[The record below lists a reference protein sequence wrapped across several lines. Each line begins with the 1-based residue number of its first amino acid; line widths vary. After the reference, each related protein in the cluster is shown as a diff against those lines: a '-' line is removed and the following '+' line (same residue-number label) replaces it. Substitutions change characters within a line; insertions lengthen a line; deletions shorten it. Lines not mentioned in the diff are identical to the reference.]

1 MVLFS
6 GAKGKLRLNT
16 SGGVIQLGPRSLAG
30 LVHFPQGMV
39 WAELALGCGKR
50 LLIRCIRTITEFRG
64 RPMKNWNAIWLVVMA
79 LVCFAPSGLA
89 QSGSFAGSVMDST
102 GAEVPNAKI
111 TAVNVA
117 TGISRTA
124 DTDESGTYRITN
136 LNPGIY
142 DVRIEHEGFKSILF
156 SQIPLSVDEVLT
168 LDAHLVISAAKET
181 VTVNSEAV
189 APVNI
194 NDAQIGNLVDSRQM
208 TDLPLILRDPY
219 ALILLS
225 PGVVQSNTLF
235 GGFSVN
241 GSRERSNNF
250 LLDGTDNNDPDFG
263 GFPRGLSALNPE
275 TTQEFRVIN
284 NSYLPEF
291 GRNSGA
297 IIDIVT
303 KHGSN
308 DFHADVYWYG
318 RYTALSAKD
327 YFATRR
333 NDDPFV
339 RNQFGFTLGGPIKKN
354 QTFFFVNGE
363 LQRFSTTI
371 LNASTVP
378 TQEFKK
384 GVFTYNYTYQGQ
396 QFSQPIDVSNPGS
409 LYDGTGNNATFLPLD
424 STMHQIL
431 ALYPAPN
438 GQILDG
444 ARGILH
450 FPSHSLANGNTV
462 TARIDHDF
470 RGGGILAVRYTYN
483 EYSDNNYRHQDFLPG
498 LGGVFTDQHNDNISL
513 GLTSNFR
520 QTMTNELRLGFN
532 RLEFPLTCTGVS
544 QFNALSPGGL
554 DAVGNGM
561 DFPLPASL
569 SGFGCI
575 LLGDSSGSTRD
586 SGTFTAGDSFSWV
599 LSRHTI
605 KIGGEF
611 HDVYS
616 NSSNNYASRTMTDF
630 SLFSNF
636 NIPAAI
642 TGTAADAD
650 TTLQNLVWML
660 LGGVDLQTQA
670 QFFNSAKTRTSTDA
684 RQFRQ
689 HEVAGFGQDS
699 YKLLSNVT
707 FTYGFRYEFFGV
719 PTEVNNLLST
729 LTVSPDGPAPF
740 TFTQVGEGSGQ
751 APLYH
756 NEWKNIEPRVA
767 AAWDPFRN
775 GKSSVRAGYGI
786 YHDRIFGQL
795 ISMLR
800 GDPPYQMLE
809 TQPCLGLVT
818 GTGLCTL
825 STSTPPGNF
834 TPSWTVNSCP
844 QGGIIFLTCPAPILP
859 FLIDQNLKT
868 PYTQSWNLGMQYEPY
883 PTFLF
888 EINYVGSKGTHLL
901 RLVDGNPPQSAL
913 VSQLVSQLEAQ
924 AGCAS
929 SPDPAACDQLVQQPL
944 QLSTLWLG
952 ANEINPFTG
961 QPVLPFNAANN
972 NAFLQAELY
981 KSIASSTYHALQFN
995 VTKRMSHGLAFQAAY
1010 TYGHA
1015 IDNASDPLVPG
1026 QGNQSFPRS
1035 SLDLGPERGN
1045 SDFDVRHRLVMNY
1058 SWQLPFGR
1066 GAKHWSGGVLGK
1078 ALEGWDLSGISTFSS
1093 GLPYDIFT
1101 NVDTQHTGFAAR
1113 PVYNPSAT
1121 ATPSSNPRTQTGPL
1135 VGYFSVPAFGSA
1147 GNIGRNVFRGPGINS
1162 TDFVITKRI
1171 SVSER
1176 TRLDLRFEFYNLFNR
1191 VQFNQPD
1198 NMIAD
1203 GPGFGQS
1210 TSEYVRPDFTTGA
1223 RQIQLAL
1230 KLTF

>member
-1 MVLFS
+1 
-6 GAKGKLRLNT
+6 
-16 SGGVIQLGPRSLAG
+16 
-30 LVHFPQGMV
+30 
-39 WAELALGCGKR
+39 
-50 LLIRCIRTITEFRG
+50 
-64 RPMKNWNAIWLVVMA
+64 MKNWSAIWLVVIA
-79 LVCFAPSGLA
+79 FVCFAPSVLA
-89 QSGSFAGSVMDST
+89 QSGSFAGSVTDST

-111 TAVNVA
+111 TALNVA

-124 DTDESGTYRITN
+124 ETDESGTYRITN

-142 DVRIEHEGFKSILF
+142 DVRIDHPGFKSILF

-181 VTVNSEAV
+181 VTVTSEAV

-194 NDAQIGNLVDSRQM
+194 NDAQVGNLVDSRQM

-219 ALILLS
+219 GLILLS

-263 GFPRGLSALNPE
+263 GFPRGLSSLNPE
-275 TTQEFRVIN
+275 TTQEFRVIS

-303 KHGSN
+303 KHGTN
-308 DFHADVYWYG
+308 DFHADVYWFG

-327 YFATRR
+327 YFAADR

-339 RNQFGFTLGGPIKKN
+339 RNQFGYSFSGPIQKN
-354 QTFFFVNGE
+354 RTFFFVNEE

-371 LNASTVP
+371 LNSSIVP
-378 TQEFKK
+378 TQAFKS
-384 GVFTYNYTYQGQ
+384 GVFTYTSNGQ
-396 QFSQPIDVSNPGS
+396 SIPIDVSTPFS
-409 LYDGTGNNATFLPLD
+409 ANNAWGLSLD
-424 STMHQIL
+424 PTMQQIL

-438 GQILDG
+438 GQNLDG

-450 FPSHSLANGNTV
+450 FPSHSLSNGNSV
-462 TARIDHDF
+462 TGRIDHDF
-470 RGGGILAVRYTYN
+470 RGGGILALHYTYN

-498 LGGVFTDQHNDNISL
+498 LGGVSTDQHNDNISL

-544 QFNALSPGGL
+544 QFNALSPGL

-561 DFPLPASL
+561 DFPLPAGL

-575 LLGDSSGSTRD
+575 LLGDTSGSTRD

-616 NSSNNYASRTMTDF
+616 NSSNNYASRTMMDF
-630 SLFSNF
+630 SVFSNF
-636 NIPAAI
+636 NLPAAV
-642 TGTAADAD
+642 TGTAADQD
-650 TTLQNLVWML
+650 PTLQNLTWML

-670 QFFNSAKTRTSTDA
+670 QFFNSAGTRTPTDA

-699 YKLLSNVT
+699 YKLFSNVT

-719 PTEVNNLLST
+719 PTEANNLLST
-729 LTVSPDGPAPF
+729 LTVPPDGPAPF
-740 TFTQVGEGSGQ
+740 TFTRVGQGSGQ

-809 TQPCLGLVT
+809 TQACQGLLAFLGSLESGEPNPQYLQQCALSAQVPLST
-818 GTGLCTL
+818 FQSSPVANDCPAYGQGLC
-825 STSTPPGNF
+825 S
-834 TPSWTVNSCP
+834 
-844 QGGIIFLTCPAPILP
+844 PILP
-859 FLIDQNLKT
+859 FLVDPNLRT
-868 PYTQSWNLGMQYEPY
+868 PYTQTWNIGIQHEPY
-883 PTFLF
+883 PNLLI
-888 EINYVGSKGTHLL
+888 EVNYIGSKGTHLL
-901 RLVDGNPPQSAL
+901 RLVDGNPPQPGLVSAL
-913 VSQLVSQLEAQ
+913 ETFCVPTNPENLMGCSQQT
-924 AGCAS
+924 
-929 SPDPAACDQLVQQPL
+929 L
-944 QLSTLWLG
+944 QFSNLWLG
-952 ANEINPFTG
+952 GNNG
-961 QPVLPFNAANN
+961 SLPFIAANN
-972 NAFLQAELY
+972 SAFLQAELY
-981 KSIASSTYHALQFN
+981 KSIASSTYHALQMN
-995 VTKRMSHGLAFQAAY
+995 ISKRFSHGFAIQGAY
-1010 TYGHA
+1010 TYSHA

-1026 QGNQSFPRS
+1026 QGNQSFPRD

-1045 SDFDVRHRLVMNY
+1045 SDFDVRQRLVMNY

-1066 GAKHWSGGVLGK
+1066 GAKHWSEGVVGK
-1078 ALEGWDLSGISTFSS
+1078 VLEGWDVSGISTFSG

-1101 NVDTQHTGFAAR
+1101 NEDTQHTGFAAR
-1113 PVYNPSAT
+1113 PDYDPSAT
-1121 ATPSSNPRTQTGPL
+1121 VTASSNPRTQTGPL
-1135 VGYFSVPAFGSA
+1135 VGYFSYPAFGSA
-1147 GNIGRNVFRGPGINS
+1147 GNIGRNVFRGPGINN
-1162 TDFVITKRI
+1162 TDFVTTKRI
-1171 SVSER
+1171 SLSER

-1210 TSEYVRPDFTTGA
+1210 TSELIRPDFTTGA

>member
-1 MVLFS
+1 
-6 GAKGKLRLNT
+6 
-16 SGGVIQLGPRSLAG
+16 
-30 LVHFPQGMV
+30 
-39 WAELALGCGKR
+39 
-50 LLIRCIRTITEFRG
+50 
-64 RPMKNWNAIWLVVMA
+64 MKNWSAIWLVVIA
-79 LVCFAPSGLA
+79 FACFAPSGLA
-89 QSGSFAGSVMDST
+89 QSGSFAGSVTDST

-117 TGISRTA
+117 TGISRA
-124 DTDESGTYRITN
+124 AETDESGTYRITN

-142 DVRIEHEGFKSILF
+142 DVRIDHPGFKSILF
-156 SQIPLSVDEVLT
+156 SHIPLNVDAVLS

-181 VTVNSEAV
+181 VTVSSEAV

-194 NDAQIGNLVDSRQM
+194 NDAQMGNLVDSRQM

-263 GFPRGLSALNPE
+263 GFPRGLSSLNPE
-275 TTQEFRVIN
+275 TTQEFRIIT

-303 KHGSN
+303 KHGTN
-308 DFHADVYWYG
+308 DFHADAYWFG
-318 RYTALSAKD
+318 RYTVLSAKD
-327 YFATRR
+327 YFAADRS
-333 NDDPFV
+333 DDPFV
-339 RNQFGFTLGGPIKKN
+339 RNQFGYSFGGPIRKN
-354 QTFFFVNGE
+354 RTFFFVNEE

-378 TQEFKK
+378 TQAFKT
-384 GVFTYNYTYQGQ
+384 GVFTYQGQ
-396 QFSQPIDVSNPGS
+396 SIDVSTPGS
-409 LYDGTGNNATFLPLD
+409 LYSGTGNNATFLSLD
-424 STMHQIL
+424 PTMHQIL

-444 ARGILH
+444 VRGILH
-450 FPSHSLANGNTV
+450 FPSHSLANANSV
-462 TARIDHDF
+462 TGRIDHDF
-470 RGGGILAVRYTYN
+470 RGGGILALHYTYN

-498 LGGVFTDQHNDNISL
+498 LGGVSTDQHNDNISL

-532 RLEFPLTCTGVS
+532 RLGFPLTCTGVS
-544 QFNALSPGGL
+544 EFNALSGSL
-554 DAVGNGM
+554 DAVGNGN
-561 DFPLPASL
+561 DLPLPASVG
-569 SGFGCI
+569 GFGCI
-575 LLGDSSGSTRD
+575 LLGDSSGSTRN

-616 NSSNNYASRTMTDF
+616 NSSNNYASRTMMDF
-630 SLFSNF
+630 SVFSNF
-636 NIPAAI
+636 GIPAAI
-642 TGTAADAD
+642 TGTKWDQD
-650 TTLQNLVWML
+650 PTLQNMVWTL

-670 QFFNSAKTRTSTDA
+670 QFFNSAGTRTSTDA

-699 YKLLSNVT
+699 YKLFSNVT

-719 PTEVNNLLST
+719 PTEANNLLST
-729 LTVSPDGPAPF
+729 LTVPPDGPAPF
-740 TFTQVGEGSGQ
+740 TFTRVGEGSGQ

-756 NEWKNIEPRVA
+756 NEWKDIEPRVA

-809 TQPCLGLVT
+809 TQPCAGFFI
-818 GTGLCTL
+818 GNPRLCTL
-825 STSTPPGNF
+825 STLASLPTFQSSSVANDCPPAG
-834 TPSWTVNSCP
+834 
-844 QGGIIFLTCPAPILP
+844 QGICSPILP
-859 FLIDQNLKT
+859 FLVDPKLRT
-868 PYTQSWNLGMQYEPY
+868 PYTQTWNIGIQLEPY
-883 PTFLF
+883 PNLLL
-888 EINYVGSKGTHLL
+888 EVNYIGSKGTHLL
-901 RLVDGNPPQSAL
+901 RLVDGNPPQPDLVSAL
-913 VSQLVSQLEAQ
+913 EALGIPPV
-924 AGCAS
+924 A
-929 SPDPAACDQLVQQPL
+929 L
-944 QLSTLWLG
+944 QFSNLWLG
-952 ANEINPFTG
+952 GNNG
-961 QPVLPFNAANN
+961 SLPFIAANN
-972 NAFLQAELY
+972 SAFIQAELY
-981 KSIASSTYHALQFN
+981 KSIASSTYHALQMN
-995 VTKRMSHGLAFQAAY
+995 ITKRFSHGFAIQGAY
-1010 TYGHA
+1010 TYSHA

-1026 QGNQSFPRS
+1026 AGNQSFPRD

-1066 GAKHWSGGVLGK
+1066 GAKHWSEGVVGK
-1078 ALEGWDLSGISTFSS
+1078 VLEGWDVSGITTFSS

-1101 NVDTQHTGFAAR
+1101 NVDTQHTGLPSR
-1113 PVYNPSAT
+1113 PDYNPTGT
-1121 ATPSSNPRTQTGPL
+1121 AAPSSNPRTQTGPL
-1135 VGYFSVPAFGSA
+1135 AGFFSYPQPGSA
-1147 GNIGRNVFRGPGINS
+1147 GNIGRNVFRGPGIDN
-1162 TDFVITKRI
+1162 TDFVTTKRI
-1171 SVSER
+1171 SISER

-1198 NMIAD
+1198 NIFTAD
-1203 GPGFGQS
+1203 GAGFGQS
-1210 TSEYVRPDFTTGA
+1210 TSELVRPDFTTGA

>member
-1 MVLFS
+1 
-6 GAKGKLRLNT
+6 
-16 SGGVIQLGPRSLAG
+16 
-30 LVHFPQGMV
+30 
-39 WAELALGCGKR
+39 
-50 LLIRCIRTITEFRG
+50 
-64 RPMKNWNAIWLVVMA
+64 MKNWSAIWLVMIA
-79 LVCFAPSGLA
+79 FVCFAPSVLA
-89 QSGSFAGSVMDST
+89 QSGSFAGSVTDST

-111 TAVNVA
+111 TAVNIA

-124 DTDESGTYRITN
+124 ETNESGTYRITN
-136 LNPGIY
+136 LNPGVY
-142 DVRIEHEGFKSILF
+142 DVRIEHAGFKSILF
-156 SQIPLSVDEVLT
+156 SQIPLNVDAVLT
-168 LDAHLVISAAKET
+168 LDAHLVISSAKET
-181 VTVNSEAV
+181 VTVTSEAV

-194 NDAQIGNLVDSRQM
+194 NDAQVGNLVDSRQM

-225 PGVVQSNTLF
+225 PGVIQSNTLF
-235 GGFSVN
+235 GGFAVN

-250 LLDGTDNNDPDFG
+250 LMDGTDNNDPDFG

-303 KHGSN
+303 KHGTN
-308 DFHADVYWYG
+308 DFHADAYWFG

-327 YFATRR
+327 YFAADRD
-333 NDDPFV
+333 DDPFV
-339 RNQFGFTLGGPIKKN
+339 RNQFGFSLGGPIQKN
-354 QTFFFVNGE
+354 RTFFFVNGD

-371 LNASTVP
+371 LNSSIVP
-378 TQEFKK
+378 TQDFKK
-384 GVFTYNYTYQGQ
+384 GIFTYTANGE
-396 QFSQPIDVSNPGS
+396 SVPIDVSTPVS
-409 LYDGTGNNATFLPLD
+409 PNNAWGLSLD
-424 STMHQIL
+424 PSVQQIL
-431 ALYPAPN
+431 ALYPKPN

-450 FPSHSLANGNTV
+450 FPSHSLANGNSV
-462 TARIDHDF
+462 TGRIDHDF
-470 RGGGILAVRYTYN
+470 RGGGLLALHYTYN

-498 LGGVFTDQHNDNISL
+498 LGGVSTDQHNDNISL

-544 QFNALSPGGL
+544 QFNALSPGGV
-554 DAVGNGM
+554 DAVGNGV
-561 DFPLPASL
+561 DLQLPESLTGL
-569 SGFGCI
+569 SGFGCV
-575 LLGDSSGSTRD
+575 LLGDSSGSTRN
-586 SGTFTAGDSFSWV
+586 SGTFTASDSFSWV

-616 NSSNNYASRTMTDF
+616 NSSNNYASRTIMDF
-630 SLFSNF
+630 GVFSNF
-636 NIPAAI
+636 NIPAAV
-642 TGTAADAD
+642 TGTAADGD

-660 LGGVDLQTQA
+660 LGGVDYQTQA

-729 LTVSPDGPAPF
+729 LAVPPDGPAPF
-740 TFTQVGEGSGQ
+740 TFVRVGNGPGE
-751 APLYH
+751 APLFH

-795 ISMLR
+795 VSQLR

-809 TQPCLGLVT
+809 TQPCMGLLAFLGSLQSPT
-818 GTGLCTL
+818 PAPQYLQQCALSAQSPL
-825 STSTPPGNF
+825 STF
-834 TPSWTVNSCP
+834 TPSTMVPCP
-844 QGGIIFLTCPAPILP
+844 LPGQTCSPILP
-859 FLIDQNLKT
+859 FLVDPNLRT
-868 PYTQSWNLGMQYEPY
+868 PYAQTWNLGIQHEFY
-883 PTFLF
+883 PTLLF
-888 EINYVGSKGTHLL
+888 EVNYIGSKGTHLL
-901 RLVDGNPPQSAL
+901 RLVDGNPPQPAL
-913 VSQLVSQLEAQ
+913 VGQLVNYCDSLGSQSAVQACLRTLQFSNLWIGLESGVPAFVA
-924 AGCAS
+924 AGT
-929 SPDPAACDQLVQQPL
+929 D
-944 QLSTLWLG
+944 
-952 ANEINPFTG
+952 
-961 QPVLPFNAANN
+961 AANN
-972 NAFLQAELY
+972 SAFLQAELY
-981 KSIASSTYHALQFN
+981 KSIASSTYHGLQMN
-995 VTKRMSHGLAFQAAY
+995 ITKRFSHGFAIQGAY
-1010 TYGHA
+1010 TYSHS

-1026 QGNQSFPRS
+1026 AGNQSFPRD
-1035 SLDLGPERGN
+1035 SLSLGPERGN
-1045 SDFDVRHRLVMNY
+1045 SDFDVRQRLVMNY

-1066 GAKHWSGGVLGK
+1066 GAKHWSEGVVGK
-1078 ALEGWDLSGISTFSS
+1078 VLEGWNFSGISTFSG

-1101 NVDTQHTGFAAR
+1101 NVDTQHTGFASR
-1113 PVYNPSAT
+1113 PDYNPA
-1121 ATPSSNPRTQTGPL
+1121 AAVAPSSNPRTQTGPL
-1135 VGYFSVPAFGSA
+1135 VGYFSVPSCDSCA
-1147 GNIGRNVFRGPGINS
+1147 GNLSRNVFRGPGINN
-1162 TDFVITKRI
+1162 TDFVVTKRL
-1171 SVSER
+1171 SFNER
-1176 TRLDLRFEFYNLFNR
+1176 TKLDLRFEFYNLFNR

-1198 NMIAD
+1198 NQIAD

-1230 KLTF
+1230 KLIF

>member
-1 MVLFS
+1 
-6 GAKGKLRLNT
+6 
-16 SGGVIQLGPRSLAG
+16 
-30 LVHFPQGMV
+30 
-39 WAELALGCGKR
+39 
-50 LLIRCIRTITEFRG
+50 
-64 RPMKNWNAIWLVVMA
+64 MKSWSAIWLVVIA
-79 LVCFAPSGLA
+79 FVCFAPSVLA
-89 QSGSFAGSVMDST
+89 QSGSFAGSVTDSSA
-102 GAEVPNAKI
+102 AEVPNAKI
-111 TAVNVA
+111 TALNVA

-124 DTDESGTYRITN
+124 ETDESGTYRITN

-142 DVRIEHEGFKSILF
+142 DVRIEHAGFKSILF
-156 SQIPLSVDEVLT
+156 SHIPLSVDEVLT
-168 LDAHLVISAAKET
+168 LDAHLVVSAAKET
-181 VTVNSEAV
+181 VTVTSEAV
-189 APVNI
+189 ARVNI
-194 NDAQIGNLVDSRQM
+194 NDAQVGNLVDSRQM

-225 PGVVQSNTLF
+225 PGVIQSNTLF

-263 GFPRGLSALNPE
+263 GFPRGLSVLNPE

-303 KHGSN
+303 KHGTN
-308 DFHADVYWYG
+308 DFHADAYWFG

-327 YFATRR
+327 YFAADRSQ
-333 NDDPFV
+333 DPFV
-339 RNQFGFTLGGPIKKN
+339 RNQFGFSLGGPIQKN
-354 QTFFFVNGE
+354 RTFFFVNGE

-371 LNASTVP
+371 LNTSIVP
-378 TQEFKK
+378 TQDFKS
-384 GVFTYNYTYQGQ
+384 GAFNYTYTVPGQ
-396 QFSQPIDVSNPGS
+396 PPITIPIDVTTPGS
-409 LYDGTGNNATFLPLD
+409 AFYGTGNNATPLSPD
-424 STMHQIL
+424 PTMKQIL

-450 FPSHSLANGNTV
+450 FPSHSLSNGNSV
-462 TARIDHDF
+462 TGRIDHDF
-470 RGGGILAVRYTYN
+470 RGGGILALHYTYN

-498 LGGVFTDQHNDNISL
+498 LGGVSTDQHNDNISL

-532 RLEFPLTCTGVS
+532 RLEFPLTCTGVNH
-544 QFNALSPGGL
+544 FNALSPGGL

-616 NSSNNYASRTMTDF
+616 NSSNNYASRTMMDF

-636 NIPAAI
+636 NLPAAV
-642 TGTAADAD
+642 TGTAADQD
-650 TTLQNLVWML
+650 PTLQNLVWML

-670 QFFNSAKTRTSTDA
+670 QFFNSSQTRTSTDA

-699 YKLLSNVT
+699 YKLFSNVT

-719 PTEVNNLLST
+719 PTEVDNLLST
-729 LTVSPDGPAPF
+729 LTVPPDGPAPF
-740 TFTQVGEGSGQ
+740 TFVQVGEGSGR
-751 APLYH
+751 APLYQ
-756 NEWKNIEPRVA
+756 NDWKDIEPRVA

-809 TQPCLGLVT
+809 TLPCGGLLAYLGSLESAMPAPQDLQQCALSAQSPLSKFQSSPVVSNYQVGQPG
-818 GTGLCTL
+818 
-825 STSTPPGNF
+825 S
-834 TPSWTVNSCP
+834 
-844 QGGIIFLTCPAPILP
+844 PILP
-859 FLIDQNLKT
+859 FLVDPNLRT
-868 PYTQSWNLGMQYEPY
+868 PYTQTWNLGIQHEFY
-883 PTFLF
+883 PTLLF
-888 EINYVGSKGTHLL
+888 EVNYVGSKGTHLL
-901 RLVDGNPPQSAL
+901 RLVDGNPPQPAL
-913 VSQLVSQLEAQ
+913 VSALEAFCVPTNPENLMNCGPQ
-924 AGCAS
+924 T
-929 SPDPAACDQLVQQPL
+929 L
-944 QLSTLWLG
+944 QFSNLWLG
-952 ANEINPFTG
+952 GNNG
-961 QPVLPFNAANN
+961 SLPPNFPNGAANN
-972 NAFLQAELY
+972 SAFLQAELY
-981 KSIASSTYHALQFN
+981 KSIASSTYQALQMN
-995 VTKRMSHGLAFQAAY
+995 ITKRFSHGFAIQAAY
-1010 TYGHA
+1010 TYSHA

-1026 QGNQSFPRS
+1026 QGNQSFPRD

-1066 GAKHWSGGVLGK
+1066 GAKHWSEGIAGK
-1078 ALEGWDLSGISTFSS
+1078 MLEGWDVSGISTFSS

-1101 NVDTQHTGFAAR
+1101 NLDTQHTGFASR
-1113 PVYNPSAT
+1113 PDYNPSAT
-1121 ATPSSNPRTQTGPL
+1121 VTPSSNPRTQTGPL
-1135 VGYFSVPAFGSA
+1135 VGYFSDPAFGSA
-1147 GNIGRNVFRGPGINS
+1147 GNIGRNVFRGPGINN

-1198 NMIAD
+1198 NSIAD

>member
-1 MVLFS
+1 
-6 GAKGKLRLNT
+6 
-16 SGGVIQLGPRSLAG
+16 
-30 LVHFPQGMV
+30 
-39 WAELALGCGKR
+39 
-50 LLIRCIRTITEFRG
+50 
-64 RPMKNWNAIWLVVMA
+64 MKNWSAVWLVVIA
-79 LVCFAPSGLA
+79 FACFAPSGLA

-124 DTDESGTYRITN
+124 ETDESGTYRITN

-142 DVRIEHEGFKSILF
+142 DVRIEHQGFKSILF
-156 SQIPLSVDEVLT
+156 SQMPLSVDEVLT
-168 LDAHLVISAAKET
+168 LDAHLVISSAKET
-181 VTVNSEAV
+181 VTVTSEAV

-194 NDAQIGNLVDSRQM
+194 NDAQMGNLVDSRQM
-208 TDLPLILRDPY
+208 TDLPSILRDPY

-225 PGVVQSNTLF
+225 PGVIQSNTLF

-263 GFPRGLSALNPE
+263 GFPRGLSSLNPE

-297 IIDIVT
+297 IIDIVS
-303 KHGSN
+303 KHGTN
-308 DFHADVYWYG
+308 DFHADAYWFG

-327 YFATRR
+327 YFAANRS
-333 NDDPFV
+333 DDPFV
-339 RNQFGFTLGGPIKKN
+339 RNQFGFSLGGPIQKN

-371 LNASTVP
+371 LNASIVP
-378 TQEFKK
+378 TQDFKTGK
-384 GVFTYNYTYQGQ
+384 FTYALNGQ
-396 QFSQPIDVSNPGS
+396 AIPIDVSTQGS
-409 LYDGTGNNATFLPLD
+409 VNNAWGLSLD
-424 STMHQIL
+424 PTMHQIL
-431 ALYPAPN
+431 ELYPAPN

-450 FPSHSLANGNTV
+450 FPSHSLADGNTV

-498 LGGVFTDQHNDNISL
+498 LGGVSTDQHNDNISL

-544 QFNALSPGGL
+544 QFNALSSGL

-561 DFPLPASL
+561 DLPLPASL
-569 SGFGCI
+569 GGFGCI
-575 LLGDSSGSTRD
+575 LLGDSSGSTRN

-616 NSSNNYASRTMTDF
+616 NSSNNYASRTMMDF

-636 NIPAAI
+636 NLPAAV
-642 TGTAADAD
+642 TGTAADQD
-650 TTLQNLVWML
+650 PTLQNLTWML

-670 QFFNSAKTRTSTDA
+670 QFFNSAGTRTPTDL

-699 YKLLSNVT
+699 YKLFSNVT

-729 LTVSPDGPAPF
+729 LTVPPDGPAPF
-740 TFTQVGEGSGQ
+740 TFTQVGEGSGR

-809 TQPCLGLVT
+809 TQPCLGLLAFL
-818 GTGLCTL
+818 GSLESGAPDPQYLQQCALSAQAPL
-825 STSTPPGNF
+825 STFQSSPVAN
-834 TPSWTVNSCP
+834 N
-844 QGGIIFLTCPAPILP
+844 CPAYGQGICSPILP
-859 FLIDQNLKT
+859 FLVDPNLRT
-868 PYTQSWNLGMQYEPY
+868 PYTQTWNIGIQHEPY
-883 PTFLF
+883 PNLLI
-888 EINYVGSKGTHLL
+888 EVNYIGSKGTHLL
-901 RLVDGNPPQSAL
+901 RLVDGNPPQPGL
-913 VSQLVSQLEAQ
+913 VSSLEAF
-924 AGCAS
+924 CVPTNPENVMNC
-929 SPDPAACDQLVQQPL
+929 SPQTL
-944 QLSTLWLG
+944 QFSNLWLG
-952 ANEINPFTG
+952 ANNG
-961 QPVLPFNAANN
+961 SLPFIAANN
-972 NAFLQAELY
+972 SAFLQAELY
-981 KSIASSTYHALQFN
+981 KSIASSTYHALQMN
-995 VTKRMSHGLAFQAAY
+995 ITKRFSHGFAIQGAY
-1010 TYGHA
+1010 TYSHA

-1026 QGNQSFPRS
+1026 QGNQSFPRD
-1035 SLDLGPERGN
+1035 SLDLGPEQGN

-1066 GAKHWSGGVLGK
+1066 GAKHWSDGVVGK
-1078 ALEGWDLSGISTFSS
+1078 VLEGWDVSGISTFSS

-1113 PVYNPSAT
+1113 PDYNPSAT
-1121 ATPSSNPRTQTGPL
+1121 VAPSSNPRTQTGPL

-1147 GNIGRNVFRGPGINS
+1147 GNIGRNVFRGPGINN

-1198 NMIAD
+1198 NSIAD

-1210 TSEYVRPDFTTGA
+1210 TSELIRPDFTTGA

>member
-1 MVLFS
+1 M
-6 GAKGKLRLNT
+6 R
-16 SGGVIQLGPRSLAG
+16 
-30 LVHFPQGMV
+30 
-39 WAELALGCGKR
+39 
-50 LLIRCIRTITEFRG
+50 
-64 RPMKNWNAIWLVVMA
+64 NWSAIWLVVIA
-79 LVCFAPSGLA
+79 LVCCAPSVLA
-89 QSGSFAGSVMDST
+89 QSGSFAGTVTDST

-124 DTDESGTYRITN
+124 ETDESGTYRITN
-136 LNPGIY
+136 LNPGVY
-142 DVRIEHEGFKSILF
+142 DVRIEHQGFKTILF
-156 SQIPLSVDEVLT
+156 SQIPLSVDAVLT
-168 LDAHLVISAAKET
+168 LDAHLVISTAKET
-181 VTVNSEAV
+181 VTVTSEAV
-189 APVNI
+189 APVDI
-194 NDAQIGNLVDSRQM
+194 NDAQVGNLVDSRQM

-225 PGVVQSNTLF
+225 PGVIQSNTLF

-250 LLDGTDNNDPDFG
+250 LMDGTDNNDPDFG
-263 GFPRGLSALNPE
+263 GFPRGLSVLNPE

-303 KHGSN
+303 KHGTN
-308 DFHADVYWYG
+308 DFHADAYWFG

-327 YFATRR
+327 YFAADR

-339 RNQFGFTLGGPIKKN
+339 RNQFGFSLGGPIQKN
-354 QTFFFVNGE
+354 RTFFFVNGE

-371 LNASTVP
+371 LNSSIVP
-378 TQEFKK
+378 TEAFKT
-384 GVFTYNYTYQGQ
+384 GVFTYIYNGQ
-396 QFSQPIDVSNPGS
+396 QIPINVTTPGS
-409 LYDGTGNNATFLPLD
+409 AFNDTGNNATPLSLD
-424 STMHQIL
+424 PTMQQIL

-438 GQILDG
+438 GPILDG

-450 FPSHSLANGNTV
+450 FPSHSLSNGNSV
-462 TARIDHDF
+462 TGRIDHDF
-470 RGGGILAVRYTYN
+470 RGGGILALHYTYN
-483 EYSDNNYRHQDFLPG
+483 EYSDTNYRHQDFLPG
-498 LGGVFTDQHNDNISL
+498 LGGVSTDQHNDNISL

-616 NSSNNYASRTMTDF
+616 NSSNNYASRTMMDF

-636 NIPAAI
+636 GIPAAI

-650 TTLQNLVWML
+650 PTLQNLVWML

-670 QFFNSAKTRTSTDA
+670 QFFNSAGTRTPTDA

-699 YKLLSNVT
+699 YKVFSNVT

-729 LTVSPDGPAPF
+729 LTVPPDGPGPF
-740 TFTQVGEGSGQ
+740 TFVRVGDGSGQ

-809 TQPCLGLVT
+809 TLPCSGLVE

-825 STSTPPGNF
+825 SGSTPPGNF
-834 TPSWTVNSCP
+834 NPLWTASSCQP
-844 QGGIIFLTCPAPILP
+844 GGIIFVTCPAPILP
-859 FLIDQNLKT
+859 FLIDPNLHT
-868 PYTQSWNLGMQYEPY
+868 PYAQTWNLGIQHEFY
-883 PTFLF
+883 PSLLF
-888 EINYVGSKGTHLL
+888 EVNYVGSKGTHLL

-929 SPDPAACDQLVQQPL
+929 SPEPAVCDQLVQQPL
-944 QLSTLWLG
+944 QFSTLWLG
-952 ANEINPFTG
+952 ANELNPSTG

-981 KSIASSTYHALQFN
+981 KSIASSTYQALQMN
-995 VTKRMSHGLAFQAAY
+995 ITKRFSHGFAIQGAY
-1010 TYGHA
+1010 TYSHA

-1026 QGNQSFPRS
+1026 AGNQSFPRD

-1045 SDFDVRHRLVMNY
+1045 SDFDVRQRLVMNY
-1058 SWQLPFGR
+1058 SWLLPFGR
-1066 GAKHWSGGVLGK
+1066 GAKHWSEGAVGK
-1078 ALEGWDLSGISTFSS
+1078 VLEGWEISGISTFSG

-1101 NVDTQHTGFAAR
+1101 NEDTQHTGFAAR
-1113 PVYNPSAT
+1113 PDYNPSAT
-1121 ATPSSNPRTQTGPL
+1121 VTPSSTPRTQTGPL
-1135 VGYFSVPAFGSA
+1135 VGYFSDPAFGSA
-1147 GNIGRNVFRGPGINS
+1147 GNIGRNVFRGPGINN
-1162 TDFVITKRI
+1162 TDFVTTKRI
-1171 SVSER
+1171 SLSER

-1198 NMIAD
+1198 NSIAD
-1203 GPGFGQS
+1203 GPEFGQS

>member
-1 MVLFS
+1 M
-6 GAKGKLRLNT
+6 
-16 SGGVIQLGPRSLAG
+16 
-30 LVHFPQGMV
+30 
-39 WAELALGCGKR
+39 
-50 LLIRCIRTITEFRG
+50 
-64 RPMKNWNAIWLVVMA
+64 
-79 LVCFAPSGLA
+79 
-89 QSGSFAGSVMDST
+89 
-102 GAEVPNAKI
+102 
-111 TAVNVA
+111 
-117 TGISRTA
+117 
-124 DTDESGTYRITN
+124 
-136 LNPGIY
+136 
-142 DVRIEHEGFKSILF
+142 F

-168 LDAHLVISAAKET
+168 LDAHLVISSAKET
-181 VTVNSEAV
+181 VTVTSEAV
-189 APVNI
+189 APVDI
-194 NDAQIGNLVDSRQM
+194 NDAQIGNLVNSRQM

-263 GFPRGLSALNPE
+263 GFPRGLSSLNPE

-303 KHGSN
+303 KHGTN
-308 DFHADVYWYG
+308 DFHADIYWFG

-327 YFATRR
+327 YFAADRSQ
-333 NDDPFV
+333 DPFV
-339 RNQFGFTLGGPIKKN
+339 RNQFGYSFSGPIQKN
-354 QTFFFVNGE
+354 RTFFFVNEE
-363 LQRFSTTI
+363 LQRFSTTL
-371 LNASTVP
+371 LNASIVP
-378 TQEFKK
+378 TQAFKT
-384 GVFTYNYTYQGQ
+384 GVFTYQG
-396 QFSQPIDVSNPGS
+396 QPIDVSAPGS
-409 LYDGTGNNATFLPLD
+409 LYSGTGNNATFLSLD
-424 STMHQIL
+424 PTMQQIL
-431 ALYPAPN
+431 ALYPNPN

-450 FPSHSLANGNTV
+450 FPSRSLSNGNSITG
-462 TARIDHDF
+462 RIDHDF
-470 RGGGILAVRYTYN
+470 RGGGILALHYTYN

-498 LGGVFTDQHNDNISL
+498 LGGVSTDQHNDNISL

-532 RLEFPLTCTGVS
+532 RLEFPLTCTGLN
-544 QFNALSPGGL
+544 QFNALSPGL

-561 DFPLPASL
+561 DLPLPASL
-569 SGFGCI
+569 GGFGCI

-586 SGTFTAGDSFSWV
+586 SGTFTAGESFSWV

-605 KIGGEF
+605 KIGGDF

-616 NSSNNYASRTMTDF
+616 NSSNNYASRTMMDF
-630 SLFSNF
+630 SVFSNF
-636 NIPAAI
+636 GIPAAI
-642 TGTAADAD
+642 TGTQYDQD
-650 TTLQNLVWML
+650 PTLQNMVWML

-670 QFFNSAKTRTSTDA
+670 QFFNSAGTRTPTDL

-689 HEVAGFGQDS
+689 HEIAGFGQDS
-699 YKLLSNVT
+699 YKLFSNVT

-729 LTVSPDGPAPF
+729 LTVPPDGPAPF
-740 TFTQVGEGSGQ
+740 TFTRVGEGAGQ

-809 TQPCLGLVT
+809 TQPCLGFLAFFQDQNPQD
-818 GTGLCTL
+818 LQQCALSAQSPL
-825 STSTPPGNF
+825 STFQSSPVANDCPPAG
-834 TPSWTVNSCP
+834 
-844 QGGIIFLTCPAPILP
+844 QGICSPILP
-859 FLIDQNLKT
+859 FLVDPNLHT
-868 PYTQSWNLGMQYEPY
+868 PYTQTWNIGIQHQPLPNLLLEV
-883 PTFLF
+883 
-888 EINYVGSKGTHLL
+888 NYIGSKGTHLL
-901 RLVDGNPPQSAL
+901 RLVDGNPPQPELVSAL
-913 VSQLVSQLEAQ
+913 EAF
-924 AGCAS
+924 CV
-929 SPDPAACDQLVQQPL
+929 PDNPENLLLPQPCGQQTL
-944 QLSTLWLG
+944 QFSNLWLG
-952 ANEINPFTG
+952 ENNG
-961 QPVLPFNAANN
+961 SLPFIAANN
-972 NAFLQAELY
+972 SAFLQAELY
-981 KSIASSTYHALQFN
+981 KSIASSTYHALQMN
-995 VTKRMSHGLAFQAAY
+995 ITKRFSRGFAIQGAY
-1010 TYGHA
+1010 TYSHA

-1026 QGNQSFPRS
+1026 TGNQSFPRS

-1058 SWQLPFGR
+1058 SWQLPVGR
-1066 GAKHWSGGVLGK
+1066 GAKHWSDGLLGK

-1113 PVYNPSAT
+1113 PDYNPSAT
-1121 ATPSSNPRTQTGPL
+1121 VTASSNLRTQTGPL
-1135 VGYFSVPAFGSA
+1135 AGYFSVPAFGSA
-1147 GNIGRNVFRGPGINS
+1147 GNIGRNVFRGPGINN

-1191 VQFNQPD
+1191 VQFDQPY
-1198 NMIAD
+1198 NTFTTD
-1203 GPGFGQS
+1203 GAGFGQS
-1210 TSEYVRPDFTTGA
+1210 TSELVRPDSTTGA
-1223 RQIQLAL
+1223 RQVQLAL

>member
-1 MVLFS
+1 
-6 GAKGKLRLNT
+6 
-16 SGGVIQLGPRSLAG
+16 
-30 LVHFPQGMV
+30 
-39 WAELALGCGKR
+39 
-50 LLIRCIRTITEFRG
+50 
-64 RPMKNWNAIWLVVMA
+64 MKNWSAIWLVMVA
-79 LVCFAPSGLA
+79 LVCFAPSVLA
-89 QSGSFAGSVMDST
+89 QSGSFAGSVTDST

-111 TAVNVA
+111 TAVNIA

-124 DTDESGTYRITN
+124 ETDESGTYRITN
-136 LNPGIY
+136 LSPGVY
-142 DVRIEHEGFKSILF
+142 DVRIEHAGFKSILF
-156 SQIPLSVDEVLT
+156 AQIPLNVDAVLT
-168 LDAHLVISAAKET
+168 LDAHLVISSAKET
-181 VTVNSEAV
+181 VTVTSEAV

-194 NDAQIGNLVDSRQM
+194 NDAQVGNLVDSRQM

-225 PGVVQSNTLF
+225 PGVIQSNTLF

-250 LLDGTDNNDPDFG
+250 LMDGTDNNDPDFG

-303 KHGSN
+303 KHGTN
-308 DFHADVYWYG
+308 DFHADAYWFG

-327 YFATRR
+327 YFAADRD
-333 NDDPFV
+333 DDPFV
-339 RNQFGFTLGGPIKKN
+339 RNQFGFSLGGPIQKN
-354 QTFFFVNGE
+354 RTFFFVNGE

-371 LNASTVP
+371 LNSSIVP
-378 TQEFKK
+378 TSDFKTGK
-384 GVFTYNYTYQGQ
+384 FTYTLNGQ
-396 QFSQPIDVSNPGS
+396 AIPIDVSTQTS
-409 LYDGTGNNATFLPLD
+409 LNNAWGLSLD
-424 STMHQIL
+424 PTMRQIL

-450 FPSHSLANGNTV
+450 FPSHSLANGNSV
-462 TARIDHDF
+462 TGRIDHDF
-470 RGGGILAVRYTYN
+470 RGGGLLALHYTYN
-483 EYSDNNYRHQDFLPG
+483 EYSDSNYRHQDFLPG
-498 LGGVFTDQHNDNISL
+498 LGGVSTDQDNNNISL
-513 GLTSNFR
+513 GLTSTFR

-554 DAVGNGM
+554 DGVGNGM

-586 SGTFTAGDSFSWV
+586 SGTFTASDSFSWV

-616 NSSNNYASRTMTDF
+616 NSSNNYASRTMMDF
-630 SLFSNF
+630 SVFSNF

-642 TGTAADAD
+642 TGTAADQD
-650 TTLQNLVWML
+650 PTLQNLVWML

-670 QFFNSAKTRTSTDA
+670 QFFNSSQTRTATDA

-699 YKLLSNVT
+699 YKLFSNVT

-729 LTVSPDGPAPF
+729 LTVPPDGQAPF
-740 TFTQVGEGSGQ
+740 TFVRAGNGAGE

-756 NEWKNIEPRVA
+756 NDWKDIEPRVA

-786 YHDRIFGQL
+786 YHDRVFGQL

-809 TQPCLGLVT
+809 TQACQGLLGFLGSLEAGAPDPQYLQQCV
-818 GTGLCTL
+818 L
-825 STSTPPGNF
+825 SAQSPLTNF
-834 TPSWTVNSCP
+834 TPSPVANN
-844 QGGIIFLTCPAPILP
+844 CPAYGQGLCSPILP
-859 FLIDQNLKT
+859 FLIDPNLRT
-868 PYTQSWNLGMQYEPY
+868 PYTQTWNLGIQHEFY
-883 PTFLF
+883 PNLLF
-888 EINYVGSKGTHLL
+888 EVNYIGSKGTNLL
-901 RLVDGNPPQSAL
+901 RLVDGNPPQPGL
-913 VSQLVSQLEAQ
+913 VSNLEAFCVPTNSEN
-924 AGCAS
+924 AMNCS
-929 SPDPAACDQLVQQPL
+929 QQTL
-944 QLSTLWLG
+944 QFSNLWLG
-952 ANEINPFTG
+952 ANNG
-961 QPVLPFNAANN
+961 SLPFIAASNS
-972 NAFLQAELY
+972 AFLQAELY
-981 KSIASSTYHALQFN
+981 KSIASSTYQALQMN
-995 VTKRMSHGLAFQAAY
+995 ITKRFSHGFAIQGAY
-1010 TYGHA
+1010 TYSHS

-1026 QGNQSFPRS
+1026 QGNQSFPRD

-1045 SDFDVRHRLVMNY
+1045 SDFDVRQRLVMNY
-1058 SWQLPFGR
+1058 TWQLPFGR
-1066 GAKHWSGGVLGK
+1066 GAKHWSEGVAGK
-1078 ALEGWDLSGISTFSS
+1078 ILEGWDVSGISTFSS

-1113 PVYNPSAT
+1113 PDYNPSAT
-1121 ATPSSNPRTQTGPL
+1121 VTPSSNPRTQTGPL
-1135 VGYFSVPAFGSA
+1135 VGYFTVPAFGSA
-1147 GNIGRNVFRGPGINS
+1147 GDIGRNVFRGPGINN
-1162 TDFVITKRI
+1162 TDFVTTKRI
-1171 SVSER
+1171 SLTER

-1198 NMIAD
+1198 NSIAD
-1203 GPGFGQS
+1203 GAGFGQS

>member
-6 GAKGKLRLNT
+6 RAKGKLRLNT

-30 LVHFPQGMV
+30 LVHFPKGMV

-102 GAEVPNAKI
+102 GAEVPNVKI

-544 QFNALSPGGL
+544 QFNALSPGL

-586 SGTFTAGDSFSWV
+586 SGTLTAGDSFSWV

-740 TFTQVGEGSGQ
+740 TFTRVGEGSGQ

-809 TQPCLGLVT
+809 TQACLGLLEFVASQGSDPQALQQCALSAQT
-818 GTGLCTL
+818 PLSTFQSSPVANNCPPYMQGLC
-825 STSTPPGNF
+825 S
-834 TPSWTVNSCP
+834 
-844 QGGIIFLTCPAPILP
+844 PILP
-859 FLIDQNLKT
+859 FLVDPNLHT
-868 PYTQSWNLGMQYEPY
+868 PYTQTWNIGIQHEPY
-883 PTFLF
+883 PNLLL
-888 EINYVGSKGTHLL
+888 EVNYIGSKGTHLL
-901 RLVDGNPPQSAL
+901 RLVDGNPPQPGLVSAL
-913 VSQLVSQLEAQ
+913 EAF
-924 AGCAS
+924 CVPTNPENVMNC
-929 SPDPAACDQLVQQPL
+929 SPQTL
-944 QLSTLWLG
+944 QFSNLWLG
-952 ANEINPFTG
+952 GNNG
-961 QPVLPFNAANN
+961 SLPFIAANN
-972 NAFLQAELY
+972 SAFLQAELY
-981 KSIASSTYHALQFN
+981 KSIASSTYHALQMN
-995 VTKRMSHGLAFQAAY
+995 ITKRFSHGFAIQGAY
-1010 TYGHA
+1010 TYSHA

-1026 QGNQSFPRS
+1026 QGNQSFPRD

-1045 SDFDVRHRLVMNY
+1045 SDFDVRQRLVMNY

-1066 GAKHWSGGVLGK
+1066 GAKHWSEGVVGK
-1078 ALEGWDLSGISTFSS
+1078 VLEGWDVSGISTFSG

-1113 PVYNPSAT
+1113 PDYNPSAT
-1121 ATPSSNPRTQTGPL
+1121 VTPSSNPRTQTGPL
-1135 VGYFSVPAFGSA
+1135 VGYFSVPNCDSCA
-1147 GNIGRNVFRGPGINS
+1147 GNIGRNVFRGPGINN
-1162 TDFVITKRI
+1162 TDFVTTKRI
-1171 SVSER
+1171 SMTER

-1198 NMIAD
+1198 NSIAD

-1210 TSEYVRPDFTTGA
+1210 TSELVRPDFTTGA

>member
-1 MVLFS
+1 
-6 GAKGKLRLNT
+6 
-16 SGGVIQLGPRSLAG
+16 
-30 LVHFPQGMV
+30 
-39 WAELALGCGKR
+39 
-50 LLIRCIRTITEFRG
+50 
-64 RPMKNWNAIWLVVMA
+64 MKNWSAIWLVVIA
-79 LVCFAPSGLA
+79 LVCCAPSVLA
-89 QSGSFAGSVMDST
+89 QSGSFAGSVTDST
-102 GAEVPNAKI
+102 GAEVPNTKI

-124 DTDESGTYRITN
+124 ETDESGTYRITN

-142 DVRIEHEGFKSILF
+142 DVRIEHLGFKTILF
-156 SQIPLSVDEVLT
+156 SQIPLSVDAVLT

-181 VTVNSEAV
+181 VTVTSEAV
-189 APVNI
+189 APVDI
-194 NDAQIGNLVDSRQM
+194 NDAQVGNLVDSRQM

-225 PGVVQSNTLF
+225 PGVIQSNTLF

-263 GFPRGLSALNPE
+263 GFPRGLSVLNPE

-303 KHGSN
+303 KHGTN
-308 DFHADVYWYG
+308 DFHADAYWFG

-327 YFATRR
+327 YFAADR

-339 RNQFGFTLGGPIKKN
+339 RNQFGFSLGGPIQKN
-354 QTFFFVNGE
+354 RTFFFVNGE

-371 LNASTVP
+371 LNSSIVP
-378 TQEFKK
+378 TTLFKS
-384 GVFTYNYTYQGQ
+384 GAFTYTANGL
-396 QFSQPIDVSNPGS
+396 SIPIDVSTPGS
-409 LYDGTGNNATFLPLD
+409 VNNAWGLSLD
-424 STMHQIL
+424 PTMHQIL
-431 ALYPAPN
+431 ELYPAPN
-438 GQILDG
+438 GPILDG
-444 ARGILH
+444 ARGRLY
-450 FPSHSLANGNTV
+450 FPSHSLSNGNSV
-462 TARIDHDF
+462 TGRIDHDF
-470 RGGGILAVRYTYN
+470 RGGGILALHYTYN
-483 EYSDNNYRHQDFLPG
+483 EYSDTNYRHQDFLPG
-498 LGGVFTDQHNDNISL
+498 LGGVSTDQHNDNISL

-561 DFPLPASL
+561 DYPLPASL

-586 SGTFTAGDSFSWV
+586 SGTLTAGDSFSWV

-616 NSSNNYASRTMTDF
+616 NSSNNYASRTMMDF
-630 SLFSNF
+630 SVFSNF
-636 NIPAAI
+636 NVPAAI
-642 TGTAADAD
+642 TGTSADQD
-650 TTLQNLVWML
+650 PTLQNLVWML

-670 QFFNSAKTRTSTDA
+670 QFFNGAGTRTPTDA

-699 YKLLSNVT
+699 YKLFSNVT
-707 FTYGFRYEFFGV
+707 FTYGVRYEFFGV
-719 PTEVNNLLST
+719 PTEVDNLLSA
-729 LTVSPDGPAPF
+729 LTVPPDGPAPF
-740 TFTQVGEGSGQ
+740 TFTRVGDGSGE

-809 TQPCLGLVT
+809 TQACQGLLGFLGSLASGAPDPQYLQQCALSAQTPLATFQSSPVANNCPAY
-818 GTGLCTL
+818 GQGLC
-825 STSTPPGNF
+825 S
-834 TPSWTVNSCP
+834 
-844 QGGIIFLTCPAPILP
+844 PILP
-859 FLIDQNLKT
+859 FLVDPNLRT
-868 PYTQSWNLGMQYEPY
+868 PYTQTWNLGIQHEFY
-883 PTFLF
+883 PTLLF
-888 EINYVGSKGTHLL
+888 EVNYIGSKGTHLL
-901 RLVDGNPPQSAL
+901 RLVDGNPPQPGL
-913 VSQLVSQLEAQ
+913 VSELEAF
-924 AGCAS
+924 CVPTNPENVMNC
-929 SPDPAACDQLVQQPL
+929 SPQTL
-944 QLSTLWLG
+944 QFSNLWLG
-952 ANEINPFTG
+952 GNNG
-961 QPVLPFNAANN
+961 SLPFIAANN
-972 NAFLQAELY
+972 SAFLQAELY
-981 KSIASSTYHALQFN
+981 KSIASSTYQALQMN
-995 VTKRMSHGLAFQAAY
+995 ITKRFSHGFAIQAAY
-1010 TYGHA
+1010 TYSHA

-1026 QGNQSFPRS
+1026 AGNQSFPRD

-1045 SDFDVRHRLVMNY
+1045 SDFDVRQRLVMNY

-1066 GAKHWSGGVLGK
+1066 GAKHWSEGAVGK
-1078 ALEGWDLSGISTFSS
+1078 VLEGWDVSGISTFSG

-1101 NVDTQHTGFAAR
+1101 NEDTQHTGFAAR
-1113 PVYNPSAT
+1113 PDYNPSAT
-1121 ATPSSNPRTQTGPL
+1121 VTPSSNPRTQTGPL
-1135 VGYFSVPAFGSA
+1135 VGYFSYPAFGSA
-1147 GNIGRNVFRGPGINS
+1147 GNIGRNVFRGPGINN
-1162 TDFVITKRI
+1162 TDFVTTKRI
-1171 SVSER
+1171 SFSER
-1176 TRLDLRFEFYNLFNR
+1176 TKLDLRFEFYNLFNR

-1198 NMIAD
+1198 NSIAD
-1203 GPGFGQS
+1203 GTGFGES

>member
-1 MVLFS
+1 M
-6 GAKGKLRLNT
+6 R
-16 SGGVIQLGPRSLAG
+16 
-30 LVHFPQGMV
+30 
-39 WAELALGCGKR
+39 
-50 LLIRCIRTITEFRG
+50 
-64 RPMKNWNAIWLVVMA
+64 NWSAIWLVVIA
-79 LVCFAPSGLA
+79 LVCCAPSVLA
-89 QSGSFAGSVMDST
+89 QSGSFAGSVTDST
-102 GAEVPNAKI
+102 GAEVPNTKI

-124 DTDESGTYRITN
+124 ETDESGTYRITN

-142 DVRIEHEGFKSILF
+142 DVRIEHLGFKTILF
-156 SQIPLSVDEVLT
+156 SQIPLSVDAVLT

-181 VTVNSEAV
+181 VTVTSEAV
-189 APVNI
+189 APVDI
-194 NDAQIGNLVDSRQM
+194 NDAQVGNLVDSRQM

-225 PGVVQSNTLF
+225 PGVIQSNTLF

-263 GFPRGLSALNPE
+263 GFPRGLSVLNPE

-303 KHGSN
+303 KHGTN
-308 DFHADVYWYG
+308 DFHADAYWFG

-327 YFATRR
+327 YFAADR

-339 RNQFGFTLGGPIKKN
+339 RNQFGFSLGGPIQKN
-354 QTFFFVNGE
+354 RTFFFVNGE

-371 LNASTVP
+371 LNSSIVP
-378 TQEFKK
+378 TTLFKS
-384 GVFTYNYTYQGQ
+384 GAFTYTANGL
-396 QFSQPIDVSNPGS
+396 SIPIDVSTPGS
-409 LYDGTGNNATFLPLD
+409 VNNAWGLSLD
-424 STMHQIL
+424 PTMHQIL
-431 ALYPAPN
+431 ELYPAPN
-438 GQILDG
+438 GPILDG
-444 ARGILH
+444 ARGRLY
-450 FPSHSLANGNTV
+450 FPSHSLSNGNSV
-462 TARIDHDF
+462 TGRIDHDF
-470 RGGGILAVRYTYN
+470 RGGGILALHYTYN
-483 EYSDNNYRHQDFLPG
+483 EYSDTNYRHQDFLPG
-498 LGGVFTDQHNDNISL
+498 LGGVSTDQHNDNISL

-561 DFPLPASL
+561 DYPLPASL

-586 SGTFTAGDSFSWV
+586 SGTLTAGDSFSWV

-616 NSSNNYASRTMTDF
+616 NSSNNYASRTMMDF
-630 SLFSNF
+630 SVFSNF
-636 NIPAAI
+636 NVPAAI
-642 TGTAADAD
+642 TGTSADQD
-650 TTLQNLVWML
+650 PTLQNLVWML

-670 QFFNSAKTRTSTDA
+670 QFFNGAGTRTPTDA

-699 YKLLSNVT
+699 YKLFSNVT
-707 FTYGFRYEFFGV
+707 FTYGVRYEFFGV
-719 PTEVNNLLST
+719 PTEVDNLLSA
-729 LTVSPDGPAPF
+729 LTVPPDGPAPF
-740 TFTQVGEGSGQ
+740 TFTRVGDGSGE

-809 TQPCLGLVT
+809 TQACQGLLGFLGSLASGAPDPQYLQQCALSAQTPLATFQSSPVANNCPAY
-818 GTGLCTL
+818 GQGLC
-825 STSTPPGNF
+825 S
-834 TPSWTVNSCP
+834 
-844 QGGIIFLTCPAPILP
+844 PILP
-859 FLIDQNLKT
+859 FLVDPNLRT
-868 PYTQSWNLGMQYEPY
+868 PYTQTWNLGIQHEFY
-883 PTFLF
+883 PTLLF
-888 EINYVGSKGTHLL
+888 EVNYIGSKGTHLL
-901 RLVDGNPPQSAL
+901 RLVDGNPPQPGL
-913 VSQLVSQLEAQ
+913 VSELEAF
-924 AGCAS
+924 CVPTNPENVMNC
-929 SPDPAACDQLVQQPL
+929 SPQTL
-944 QLSTLWLG
+944 QFSNLWLG
-952 ANEINPFTG
+952 GNNG
-961 QPVLPFNAANN
+961 SLPFIAANN
-972 NAFLQAELY
+972 SAFLQAELY
-981 KSIASSTYHALQFN
+981 KSIASSTYQALQMN
-995 VTKRMSHGLAFQAAY
+995 ITKRFSHGFAIQAAY
-1010 TYGHA
+1010 TYSHA

-1026 QGNQSFPRS
+1026 AGNQSFPRD

-1045 SDFDVRHRLVMNY
+1045 SDFDVRQRLVMNY

-1066 GAKHWSGGVLGK
+1066 GAKHWSEGAVGK
-1078 ALEGWDLSGISTFSS
+1078 VLEGWDVSGISTFSG

-1101 NVDTQHTGFAAR
+1101 NEDTQHTGFAAR
-1113 PVYNPSAT
+1113 PDYNPSAT
-1121 ATPSSNPRTQTGPL
+1121 VTPSSNPRTQTGPL
-1135 VGYFSVPAFGSA
+1135 VGYFSYPAFGSA
-1147 GNIGRNVFRGPGINS
+1147 GNIGRNVFRGPGINN

-1171 SVSER
+1171 SLSER
-1176 TRLDLRFEFYNLFNR
+1176 ARLDLRFEFYNLFNR

-1198 NMIAD
+1198 NSIAD
-1203 GPGFGQS
+1203 GTGFGQS

>member
-1 MVLFS
+1 
-6 GAKGKLRLNT
+6 
-16 SGGVIQLGPRSLAG
+16 
-30 LVHFPQGMV
+30 
-39 WAELALGCGKR
+39 
-50 LLIRCIRTITEFRG
+50 
-64 RPMKNWNAIWLVVMA
+64 MKNWSAVWLVVIA
-79 LVCFAPSGLA
+79 FACFAPSGLA

-124 DTDESGTYRITN
+124 ETDESGTYRITN

-142 DVRIEHEGFKSILF
+142 DVRIEHQGFKSILF
-156 SQIPLSVDEVLT
+156 SQMPLSVDEVLT
-168 LDAHLVISAAKET
+168 LDAHLVISSAKET

-297 IIDIVT
+297 IIDIVS
-303 KHGSN
+303 KHGTN

-354 QTFFFVNGE
+354 RTFFFVNGE

-396 QFSQPIDVSNPGS
+396 QFSQPINVSNPGS

-424 STMHQIL
+424 STMQQIL

-450 FPSHSLANGNTV
+450 FPSHSLADGNTV

-498 LGGVFTDQHNDNISL
+498 LGGVSTDQHNDNISL

-544 QFNALSPGGL
+544 QFNSLSPGGL

-561 DFPLPASL
+561 DYPLPASL

-575 LLGDSSGSTRD
+575 LLGDSSGSTRN

-616 NSSNNYASRTMTDF
+616 NSSNNYASRTMMDF
-630 SLFSNF
+630 SVFSNF
-636 NIPAAI
+636 NLPAAV
-642 TGTAADAD
+642 TGTAADQD
-650 TTLQNLVWML
+650 PTLQNMVWML

-670 QFFNSAKTRTSTDA
+670 QFFNSAGARTATDA

-699 YKLLSNVT
+699 YKLFSNVT

-729 LTVSPDGPAPF
+729 LTVPPDGPAPF

-809 TQPCLGLVT
+809 TQPCLGLLAYLASLAPG
-818 GTGLCTL
+818 GTPTPQYLQQCALSAQSPL
-825 STSTPPGNF
+825 STFQSSSVANDCPPF
-834 TPSWTVNSCP
+834 M
-844 QGGIIFLTCPAPILP
+844 QGICSPILP
-859 FLIDQNLKT
+859 FLIDPKLRT
-868 PYTQSWNLGMQYEPY
+868 PYTQTWNIGIQHEPY
-883 PTFLF
+883 PNLLL
-888 EINYVGSKGTHLL
+888 EVNYIGSKGTHLL
-901 RLVDGNPPQSAL
+901 RLVDGNPPQPGLVSAL
-913 VSQLVSQLEAQ
+913 EAL
-924 AGCAS
+924 GV
-929 SPDPAACDQLVQQPL
+929 PPAAL
-944 QLSTLWLG
+944 QFSNLWLG
-952 ANEINPFTG
+952 ANNGT
-961 QPVLPFNAANN
+961 LPFSAANN
-972 NAFLQAELY
+972 SAFLQAELY
-981 KSIASSTYHALQFN
+981 KSIASSTYHALQMN
-995 VTKRMSHGLAFQAAY
+995 ITKRFSHGFAIQGAY
-1010 TYGHA
+1010 TYSHA

-1026 QGNQSFPRS
+1026 QGNQSFPRD
-1035 SLDLGPERGN
+1035 SLDLGPEQGN

-1066 GAKHWSGGVLGK
+1066 GAKHWSDGVVGK
-1078 ALEGWDLSGISTFSS
+1078 VLEGWDLSGISTFSS

-1113 PVYNPSAT
+1113 PDYNPSAT

-1135 VGYFSVPAFGSA
+1135 VGYFSVPAVGSA
-1147 GNIGRNVFRGPGINS
+1147 GNIGRNVFRGPGINN

-1171 SVSER
+1171 SMTER

-1223 RQIQLAL
+1223 RQVQLAL

>member
-1 MVLFS
+1 M
-6 GAKGKLRLNT
+6 R
-16 SGGVIQLGPRSLAG
+16 
-30 LVHFPQGMV
+30 
-39 WAELALGCGKR
+39 
-50 LLIRCIRTITEFRG
+50 
-64 RPMKNWNAIWLVVMA
+64 NWSAIWLVVIV
-79 LVCFAPSGLA
+79 LVCCAPGVLA
-89 QSGSFAGSVMDST
+89 QSGSFAGTVTDST

-124 DTDESGTYRITN
+124 ETDESGTYRITN
-136 LNPGIY
+136 LNPGVY
-142 DVRIEHEGFKSILF
+142 DVRIEHQGFKTILF
-156 SQIPLSVDEVLT
+156 SQIPLSVDAVLT
-168 LDAHLVISAAKET
+168 LDAHLVISTAKET
-181 VTVNSEAV
+181 VTVTSEAV
-189 APVNI
+189 APVDI
-194 NDAQIGNLVDSRQM
+194 NDAQVGNLVDSRQM

-225 PGVVQSNTLF
+225 PGVIQSNTLF

-250 LLDGTDNNDPDFG
+250 LMDGTDNNDPDFG
-263 GFPRGLSALNPE
+263 GFPRGLSVLNPE

-303 KHGSN
+303 KHGTN
-308 DFHADVYWYG
+308 DFHADAYWFG

-327 YFATRR
+327 YFAADR

-339 RNQFGFTLGGPIKKN
+339 RNQFGFSLGGPIQKN
-354 QTFFFVNGE
+354 RTFFFVNGE

-371 LNASTVP
+371 LNSSIVP
-378 TQEFKK
+378 TEAFKT
-384 GVFTYNYTYQGQ
+384 GVFTYIYNGQ
-396 QFSQPIDVSNPGS
+396 QIPINVTTPGS
-409 LYDGTGNNATFLPLD
+409 AFNDTGNNATPLSLD
-424 STMHQIL
+424 PTMQQIL

-438 GQILDG
+438 GPILDG

-450 FPSHSLANGNTV
+450 FPSHSLSNGNSV
-462 TARIDHDF
+462 TGRIDHDF
-470 RGGGILAVRYTYN
+470 RGGGILALHYTYN
-483 EYSDNNYRHQDFLPG
+483 EYSDTNYRHQDFLPG
-498 LGGVFTDQHNDNISL
+498 LGGVSTDQHNDNISL

-616 NSSNNYASRTMTDF
+616 NSSNNYASRTMMDF

-636 NIPAAI
+636 GIPAAI

-650 TTLQNLVWML
+650 PTLQNLVWML

-670 QFFNSAKTRTSTDA
+670 QFFNSAGTRTPTDA

-699 YKLLSNVT
+699 YKVFSNVT

-729 LTVSPDGPAPF
+729 LTVPPDGPGPF
-740 TFTQVGEGSGQ
+740 TFVRVGDGSGQ

-809 TQPCLGLVT
+809 TLPCSGLVE

-825 STSTPPGNF
+825 SGSTPPGNF
-834 TPSWTVNSCP
+834 NPLWTASSCQP
-844 QGGIIFLTCPAPILP
+844 GGIIFVTCPAPILP
-859 FLIDQNLKT
+859 FLIDPNLHT
-868 PYTQSWNLGMQYEPY
+868 PYAQTWNLGIQHEFY
-883 PTFLF
+883 PSLLF
-888 EINYVGSKGTHLL
+888 EVNYVGSKGTHLL

-929 SPDPAACDQLVQQPL
+929 SPEPAVCDQLVQQPL
-944 QLSTLWLG
+944 QFSTLWLG
-952 ANEINPFTG
+952 ANELNPSTG

-981 KSIASSTYHALQFN
+981 KSIASSTYQALQMN
-995 VTKRMSHGLAFQAAY
+995 ITKRFSHGFAIQGAY
-1010 TYGHA
+1010 TYSHA

-1026 QGNQSFPRS
+1026 AGNQSFPRD

-1045 SDFDVRHRLVMNY
+1045 SDFDVRQRLVMNY
-1058 SWQLPFGR
+1058 SWLLPFGR
-1066 GAKHWSGGVLGK
+1066 GAKHWSEGAVGK
-1078 ALEGWDLSGISTFSS
+1078 VLEGWEISGISTFSG

-1101 NVDTQHTGFAAR
+1101 NEDTQHTGFAAR
-1113 PVYNPSAT
+1113 PDYNPSAT
-1121 ATPSSNPRTQTGPL
+1121 VTPSSTPRTQTGPL
-1135 VGYFSVPAFGSA
+1135 VGYFSDPAFGSA
-1147 GNIGRNVFRGPGINS
+1147 GNIGRNVFRGPGINN
-1162 TDFVITKRI
+1162 TDFVTTKRI
-1171 SVSER
+1171 SLSER

-1198 NMIAD
+1198 NSIAD
-1203 GPGFGQS
+1203 GPEFGQS

>member
-1 MVLFS
+1 
-6 GAKGKLRLNT
+6 
-16 SGGVIQLGPRSLAG
+16 
-30 LVHFPQGMV
+30 
-39 WAELALGCGKR
+39 
-50 LLIRCIRTITEFRG
+50 
-64 RPMKNWNAIWLVVMA
+64 MKNWSAIWLVVIA
-79 LVCFAPSGLA
+79 FACCAPSVLA

-117 TGISRTA
+117 TGISRAA

-142 DVRIEHEGFKSILF
+142 DVRIDHPGFKSILF
-156 SQIPLSVDEVLT
+156 FHIPLSVDAVLT
-168 LDAHLVISAAKET
+168 LDAHLVISSAKET
-181 VTVNSEAV
+181 VTVTSEAV

-263 GFPRGLSALNPE
+263 GFPRGLSSLNPE

-303 KHGSN
+303 KHGTN
-308 DFHADVYWYG
+308 DFHADAYWFG

-327 YFATRR
+327 YFAADRS
-333 NDDPFV
+333 DDPFV
-339 RNQFGFTLGGPIKKN
+339 RNQFGYSFSGPIQKN
-354 QTFFFVNGE
+354 RTFFFVNEE

-378 TQEFKK
+378 TQAFKT
-384 GVFTYNYTYQGQ
+384 GVFTYQGQ
-396 QFSQPIDVSNPGS
+396 SIDVSTPFSQNN
-409 LYDGTGNNATFLPLD
+409 GTGLSLD
-424 STMHQIL
+424 PTMQQIL

-450 FPSHSLANGNTV
+450 FPSHSLSNGNSITG
-462 TARIDHDF
+462 RIDHDF
-470 RGGGILAVRYTYN
+470 RGGGILALHYTYN
-483 EYSDNNYRHQDFLPG
+483 EYSDDNYRHQDFLPG
-498 LGGVFTDQHNDNISL
+498 LGGVSTDQHNHNISL

-532 RLEFPLTCTGVS
+532 RLGFPLTCTGVS
-544 QFNALSPGGL
+544 EFNALSGSL

-561 DFPLPASL
+561 DLPLPASL
-569 SGFGCI
+569 GGFGCI
-575 LLGDSSGSTRD
+575 LLGDSSGSTRN

-616 NSSNNYASRTMTDF
+616 NSSNNYASRTMMDF
-630 SLFSNF
+630 SVFSNF
-636 NIPAAI
+636 GIPAAI
-642 TGTAADAD
+642 TGTGADQD
-650 TTLQNLVWML
+650 PTLQNMVWML

-670 QFFNSAKTRTSTDA
+670 QFFNSAGTRTATDA

-699 YKLLSNVT
+699 YKLFSNVT

-719 PTEVNNLLST
+719 PTEANNLLST
-729 LTVSPDGPAPF
+729 LTVPPDGPAPF
-740 TFTQVGEGSGQ
+740 TFTQVGEGSGR

-756 NEWKNIEPRVA
+756 YDWKDIEPRVA

-775 GKSSVRAGYGI
+775 GKSSVRAGYGV

-809 TQPCLGLVT
+809 TQPCLGLLAYLASLAPG
-818 GTGLCTL
+818 GTPAPQYLQQCALSAQSPLPTFQSSSLANDCPGFGQGLC
-825 STSTPPGNF
+825 S
-834 TPSWTVNSCP
+834 
-844 QGGIIFLTCPAPILP
+844 PILP
-859 FLIDQNLKT
+859 FLVDPNLHT
-868 PYTQSWNLGMQYEPY
+868 PYTQTWNIGIQHEPY
-883 PTFLF
+883 PNLLL
-888 EINYVGSKGTHLL
+888 EVNYIGSKGTHLL
-901 RLVDGNPPQSAL
+901 RLVDGNPPQPDLVSAL
-913 VSQLVSQLEAQ
+913 EAFCVPGNPV
-924 AGCAS
+924 GCG
-929 SPDPAACDQLVQQPL
+929 PQTL
-944 QLSTLWLG
+944 QFSNLWLG
-952 ANEINPFTG
+952 GNNG
-961 QPVLPFNAANN
+961 SLPFIAANN
-972 NAFLQAELY
+972 SAFLQAELY
-981 KSIASSTYHALQFN
+981 KSIASSTYHALQMN
-995 VTKRMSHGLAFQAAY
+995 ITKRFSHGFAIQGAY
-1010 TYGHA
+1010 TYSHA

-1026 QGNQSFPRS
+1026 QGNQSFPRD

-1066 GAKHWSGGVLGK
+1066 DAKHSSEGVVGK
-1078 ALEGWDLSGISTFSS
+1078 VLEGWDVSGISTFSS

-1101 NVDTQHTGFAAR
+1101 NVDTQHTGFPAR
-1113 PVYNPSAT
+1113 PDYNPSA
-1121 ATPSSNPRTQTGPL
+1121 AVTPSSNPRTQTGPL
-1135 VGYFSVPAFGSA
+1135 AGFFSVPAFGSA
-1147 GNIGRNVFRGPGINS
+1147 GNLGRNVFRGPGINN
-1162 TDFVITKRI
+1162 TDFVTTKRI
-1171 SVSER
+1171 SISER

-1191 VQFNQPD
+1191 VQFNQPG
-1198 NMIAD
+1198 NIFTPD
-1203 GPGFGQS
+1203 GAGFGQS
-1210 TSEYVRPDFTTGA
+1210 TSELVRPDFTTGA

>member
-1 MVLFS
+1 
-6 GAKGKLRLNT
+6 
-16 SGGVIQLGPRSLAG
+16 
-30 LVHFPQGMV
+30 
-39 WAELALGCGKR
+39 
-50 LLIRCIRTITEFRG
+50 
-64 RPMKNWNAIWLVVMA
+64 MKNWSAIWLVVIA
-79 LVCFAPSGLA
+79 LVCCAPSVLA
-89 QSGSFAGSVMDST
+89 QSGSFAGSVTDST
-102 GAEVPNAKI
+102 GAEVPNTKI

-124 DTDESGTYRITN
+124 ETDESGTYRITN

-142 DVRIEHEGFKSILF
+142 DVRIEHEGFKTILF
-156 SQIPLSVDEVLT
+156 SQIPLSVDAVLT
-168 LDAHLVISAAKET
+168 LDAHLVISSAKET
-181 VTVNSEAV
+181 VTVTSEAV

-194 NDAQIGNLVDSRQM
+194 NDAQVGNLVDSRQM

-225 PGVVQSNTLF
+225 PGVIQSNTLF

-263 GFPRGLSALNPE
+263 GFPRGLSVLNPE

-303 KHGSN
+303 KHGTN
-308 DFHADVYWYG
+308 DFHADAYWFG

-327 YFATRR
+327 YFAADR

-339 RNQFGFTLGGPIKKN
+339 RNQFGFSLGGPIAKN
-354 QTFFFVNGE
+354 RTFFFVNGE

-371 LNASTVP
+371 LNSSIVP
-378 TQEFKK
+378 TQAFKT
-384 GVFTYNYTYQGQ
+384 GVFTYTLNGQ
-396 QFSQPIDVSNPGS
+396 AIPIDVTTPGS
-409 LYDGTGNNATFLPLD
+409 AFNGTGNNATPLSLD
-424 STMHQIL
+424 PTMQQIL

-438 GQILDG
+438 GPILDG
-444 ARGILH
+444 ARGILY
-450 FPSHSLANGNTV
+450 FPSHSLSNGNSV
-462 TARIDHDF
+462 TGRIDHDF
-470 RGGGILAVRYTYN
+470 RGGGILALHYTYN
-483 EYSDNNYRHQDFLPG
+483 EYSDTNYRHQDFLPG
-498 LGGVFTDQHNDNISL
+498 LGGVSTDQHNDNISL

-554 DAVGNGM
+554 DAVGNSM
-561 DFPLPASL
+561 DYPLPASL

-586 SGTFTAGDSFSWV
+586 SGTLTAGDSFSWV

-616 NSSNNYASRTMTDF
+616 NSSNNYASRTMMDF

-636 NIPAAI
+636 GIPAAI
-642 TGTAADAD
+642 TGTAADQD
-650 TTLQNLVWML
+650 PTLQNLVWML

-670 QFFNSAKTRTSTDA
+670 QFFNGAGTRTPTDA

-699 YKLLSNVT
+699 YKLFSNVT
-707 FTYGFRYEFFGV
+707 FTYGVRYEFFGV

-729 LTVSPDGPAPF
+729 LTVSPDGPGPF
-740 TFTQVGEGSGQ
+740 TFTRVGNGSGE

-756 NEWKNIEPRVA
+756 NEWNDIEPRVA
-767 AAWDPFRN
+767 AAWDPFHN

-809 TQPCLGLVT
+809 TLPCSGLVE

-825 STSTPPGNF
+825 SGSTPPGNF
-834 TPSWTVNSCP
+834 NPLWTASSCQP
-844 QGGIIFLTCPAPILP
+844 GGIIFVTCPAPILP
-859 FLIDQNLKT
+859 FLIDPNLHT
-868 PYTQSWNLGMQYEPY
+868 PYAQTWNLGIQHEFY
-883 PTFLF
+883 PSLLF
-888 EINYVGSKGTHLL
+888 EVNYVGSKGTHLL

-929 SPDPAACDQLVQQPL
+929 SPEPAVCDQLVQQPL
-944 QLSTLWLG
+944 QFSTLWLG
-952 ANEINPFTG
+952 ANEINPSTG

-981 KSIASSTYHALQFN
+981 KSIASSTYQALQMN
-995 VTKRMSHGLAFQAAY
+995 ITKRFSHGFAIQAAY
-1010 TYGHA
+1010 TYSHA

-1026 QGNQSFPRS
+1026 AGNQSFPRD

-1045 SDFDVRHRLVMNY
+1045 SDFDVRQRLVMNY
-1058 SWQLPFGR
+1058 SWLLPFGR
-1066 GAKHWSGGVLGK
+1066 GAKHWSEGAVGK
-1078 ALEGWDLSGISTFSS
+1078 VLEGWEISGISTFSG
-1093 GLPYDIFT
+1093 GLPFDVFT

-1113 PVYNPSAT
+1113 PDYNPSAT
-1121 ATPSSNPRTQTGPL
+1121 VTPSSNPRTQTGPL
-1135 VGYFSVPAFGSA
+1135 VGYFSDPAFGSA
-1147 GNIGRNVFRGPGINS
+1147 GNIGRNVFRGPGINN
-1162 TDFVITKRI
+1162 TDFVTTKRI
-1171 SVSER
+1171 SFSER
-1176 TRLDLRFEFYNLFNR
+1176 TKLDLRFEFYNLFNR

-1198 NMIAD
+1198 NSIAD
-1203 GPGFGQS
+1203 GTGFGQS

>member
-1 MVLFS
+1 
-6 GAKGKLRLNT
+6 
-16 SGGVIQLGPRSLAG
+16 
-30 LVHFPQGMV
+30 
-39 WAELALGCGKR
+39 
-50 LLIRCIRTITEFRG
+50 
-64 RPMKNWNAIWLVVMA
+64 MKNWSAIWVIVIA
-79 LVCFAPSGLA
+79 FACFAPSGLA

-142 DVRIEHEGFKSILF
+142 DVRIDHPGFKSILF
-156 SQIPLSVDEVLT
+156 SHIPLSVDAVLT
-168 LDAHLVISAAKET
+168 LDAHLVISSAKET
-181 VTVNSEAV
+181 VTVTSEAV

-194 NDAQIGNLVDSRQM
+194 NDAQMGNLVDSRQM

-225 PGVVQSNTLF
+225 PGVIQSNTLF

-275 TTQEFRVIN
+275 TTQEFRVIT
-284 NSYLPEF
+284 NSFLPEF

-303 KHGSN
+303 KHGTN
-308 DFHADVYWYG
+308 DFHADVYWFG

-327 YFATRR
+327 YFAADRSQ
-333 NDDPFV
+333 DPFV
-339 RNQFGFTLGGPIKKN
+339 RNQFGYSFSGPIQKN
-354 QTFFFVNGE
+354 RTFFFVNEE

-371 LNASTVP
+371 LNTSIVP
-378 TQEFKK
+378 TQAFKN
-384 GVFTYNYTYQGQ
+384 GAFTYTFNGQ
-396 QFSQPIDVSNPGS
+396 VIPIDVSTPFS
-409 LYDGTGNNATFLPLD
+409 ANNAWGLSLD
-424 STMHQIL
+424 PTMHQIL
-431 ALYPAPN
+431 ALYPKPN
-438 GQILDG
+438 GPILDG
-444 ARGILH
+444 ARGRLY
-450 FPSHSLANGNTV
+450 FPSHSLSNANSITG
-462 TARIDHDF
+462 RIDHDF
-470 RGGGILAVRYTYN
+470 RGGGILALHYTYN

-498 LGGVFTDQHNDNISL
+498 LGGVSTDQHNHNISL

-532 RLEFPLTCTGVS
+532 RLGFPLTCTGVRE
-544 QFNALSPGGL
+544 FNALSGSL
-554 DAVGNGM
+554 DAVGHGN
-561 DFPLPASL
+561 DLPLPAGL
-569 SGFGCI
+569 NGFGCI
-575 LLGDSSGSTRD
+575 LLGDSSGSTRN

-616 NSSNNYASRTMTDF
+616 NSSNNYASRTMMD
-630 SLFSNF
+630 SSVFSNF
-636 NIPAAI
+636 NLPAAV
-642 TGTAADAD
+642 TGTSADQD
-650 TTLQNLVWML
+650 PTLQNLTWML

-670 QFFNSAKTRTSTDA
+670 QFFNSAGTRTPTDL

-699 YKLLSNVT
+699 YKLFSNVT

-719 PTEVNNLLST
+719 PTEANNLLST
-729 LTVSPDGPAPF
+729 LTVPPDGPAPF
-740 TFTQVGEGSGQ
+740 TFTRVGEGSGR

-756 NEWKNIEPRVA
+756 YDWKNIEPRVA

-775 GKSSVRAGYGI
+775 GKSSVRAGYGV
-786 YHDRIFGQL
+786 YHDRVFGQL

-809 TQPCLGLVT
+809 TQPCQGLLAFLASLAPG
-818 GTGLCTL
+818 GTPNPQYLQQCVLSAQSPL
-825 STSTPPGNF
+825 STFQSSPVASDCPPF
-834 TPSWTVNSCP
+834 M
-844 QGGIIFLTCPAPILP
+844 QGICSPILP
-859 FLIDQNLKT
+859 FLTDPKLRT
-868 PYTQSWNLGMQYEPY
+868 PYTQTWNIGIQHEPY
-883 PTFLF
+883 PNLLL
-888 EINYVGSKGTHLL
+888 EVNYIGSKGTHLL
-901 RLVDGNPPQSAL
+901 RLVDGNPPQPAL
-913 VSQLVSQLEAQ
+913 VSALEA
-924 AGCAS
+924 AGVPS
-929 SPDPAACDQLVQQPL
+929 AAL
-944 QLSTLWLG
+944 QFSNLWLG
-952 ANEINPFTG
+952 GNNG
-961 QPVLPFNAANN
+961 SLPFIAANN
-972 NAFLQAELY
+972 SAFLQAELY
-981 KSIASSTYHALQFN
+981 KSIASSTYHALQMN
-995 VTKRMSHGLAFQAAY
+995 ITKRFSRGFAIQGAY
-1010 TYGHA
+1010 TYSHA

-1026 QGNQSFPRS
+1026 AGNQSFPRD
-1035 SLDLGPERGN
+1035 SLNLGPERGN

-1066 GAKHWSGGVLGK
+1066 GAKHWSEGVLGK
-1078 ALEGWDLSGISTFSS
+1078 VLEGWDVSGISTFSS
-1093 GLPYDIFT
+1093 GLPYDVFT
-1101 NVDTQHTGFAAR
+1101 NVDTEHTGFPAR
-1113 PVYNPSAT
+1113 PDFNPSA
-1121 ATPSSNPRTQTGPL
+1121 AVTPSVNPRTQTGPL
-1135 VGYFSVPAFGSA
+1135 VGYFSVPVFGSA

-1162 TDFVITKRI
+1162 TDFVVTKRI

-1210 TSEYVRPDFTTGA
+1210 TSELIRPDFTTGA

>member
-1 MVLFS
+1 
-6 GAKGKLRLNT
+6 
-16 SGGVIQLGPRSLAG
+16 
-30 LVHFPQGMV
+30 
-39 WAELALGCGKR
+39 
-50 LLIRCIRTITEFRG
+50 
-64 RPMKNWNAIWLVVMA
+64 MKNWSAIWLVVIA
-79 LVCFAPSGLA
+79 FVCFAPSVLA
-89 QSGSFAGSVMDST
+89 QSGSFAGSVTDST

-111 TAVNVA
+111 TALNVA

-124 DTDESGTYRITN
+124 ETDESGTYRITN

-142 DVRIEHEGFKSILF
+142 DVRIDHPGFKSILF

-181 VTVNSEAV
+181 VTVTSEAV

-194 NDAQIGNLVDSRQM
+194 NDAQVGNLVDSRQM

-219 ALILLS
+219 GLILLS

-263 GFPRGLSALNPE
+263 GFPRGLSSLNPE
-275 TTQEFRVIN
+275 TTQEFRVIS

-303 KHGSN
+303 KHGTN
-308 DFHADVYWYG
+308 DFHADVYWFG

-327 YFATRR
+327 YFAADR
-333 NDDPFV
+333 NNDPFV
-339 RNQFGFTLGGPIKKN
+339 RNQFGYSFSGPIQKN
-354 QTFFFVNGE
+354 RTFFFVNEE

-371 LNASTVP
+371 LNSSIVP
-378 TQEFKK
+378 TQAFKS
-384 GVFTYNYTYQGQ
+384 GVFTYTSNGQ
-396 QFSQPIDVSNPGS
+396 SIPIDVSTPFS
-409 LYDGTGNNATFLPLD
+409 ANNAWGLSLD
-424 STMHQIL
+424 PTMQQIL

-438 GQILDG
+438 GQNLDG

-450 FPSHSLANGNTV
+450 FPSHSLSNGNSV
-462 TARIDHDF
+462 TGRIDHDF
-470 RGGGILAVRYTYN
+470 RGGGILALHYTYN
-483 EYSDNNYRHQDFLPG
+483 EYSDNNYRHQDFLPR
-498 LGGVFTDQHNDNISL
+498 LGGVSTDQHNDNISL

-544 QFNALSPGGL
+544 QFNAVSPGL

-561 DFPLPASL
+561 DFPLPAGL

-575 LLGDSSGSTRD
+575 LLGDTSGSTRD

-616 NSSNNYASRTMTDF
+616 NSSNNYASRTMMDF
-630 SLFSNF
+630 SVFSNF
-636 NIPAAI
+636 NLPAAV
-642 TGTAADAD
+642 TGTAADQD
-650 TTLQNLVWML
+650 PTLQNLTWML

-670 QFFNSAKTRTSTDA
+670 QFFNSAGTRTPTDA

-699 YKLLSNVT
+699 YKLFSNVT

-719 PTEVNNLLST
+719 PTEANNLLST
-729 LTVSPDGPAPF
+729 LTVPPDGPAPF
-740 TFTQVGEGSGQ
+740 TFTRVGQGSGQ

-809 TQPCLGLVT
+809 TQACQGLLAFLGSLESGEPNPQYLQQCALSAQVPLST
-818 GTGLCTL
+818 FQSSPVANDCPAYGQGLC
-825 STSTPPGNF
+825 S
-834 TPSWTVNSCP
+834 
-844 QGGIIFLTCPAPILP
+844 PILP
-859 FLIDQNLKT
+859 FLVDPNLRT
-868 PYTQSWNLGMQYEPY
+868 PYTQTWNIGIQHEPY
-883 PTFLF
+883 PNLLI
-888 EINYVGSKGTHLL
+888 EVNYIGSKGTHLL
-901 RLVDGNPPQSAL
+901 RLVDGNPPQPGLVSAL
-913 VSQLVSQLEAQ
+913 ETFCVPTNPENLMGCSQQT
-924 AGCAS
+924 
-929 SPDPAACDQLVQQPL
+929 L
-944 QLSTLWLG
+944 QFSNLWLG
-952 ANEINPFTG
+952 GNNG
-961 QPVLPFNAANN
+961 SLPFIAANN
-972 NAFLQAELY
+972 SAFLQAELY
-981 KSIASSTYHALQFN
+981 KSIASSTYHALQMN
-995 VTKRMSHGLAFQAAY
+995 ISKRFSHGFAIQGAY
-1010 TYGHA
+1010 TYSHA

-1026 QGNQSFPRS
+1026 QGNQSFPRD

-1045 SDFDVRHRLVMNY
+1045 SDFDVRQRLVMNY

-1066 GAKHWSGGVLGK
+1066 GAKHWSEGVVGK
-1078 ALEGWDLSGISTFSS
+1078 VLEGWDVSGISTFSG

-1101 NVDTQHTGFAAR
+1101 NEDTQHTGFAAR
-1113 PVYNPSAT
+1113 PDYDPSAT
-1121 ATPSSNPRTQTGPL
+1121 VTASSNPRTQTGPL
-1135 VGYFSVPAFGSA
+1135 VGYFSYPAFGSA
-1147 GNIGRNVFRGPGINS
+1147 GNIGRNVFRGPGINN
-1162 TDFVITKRI
+1162 TDFVTTKRI
-1171 SVSER
+1171 SLSER

-1210 TSEYVRPDFTTGA
+1210 TSELIRPDFTTGA